1 MKNSNGLPVSVK
13 DDSKYN
19 DHLLWVDG
27 SLLQHTIQCNSN
39 TMTSIID
46 YATLCGLVVTEK
58 SDLYRK
64 PS

>member
-19 DHLLWVDG
+19 DQLLCVDG
-27 SLLQHTIQCNSN
+27 SLLQHTIQCNNN
-39 TMTSIID
+39 TMASVIG
-46 YATLCGLVVTEK
+46 YATLCGLVVAEK